1 MTMWTIWETIPC
13 NSQKTITPMSKITQ
27 LNERSIGIE
36 VKPDWTKFSI
46 WVAQHSLRGHK
57 KGFNYLQYFEG
68 EHPIY
73 DLIELPP
80 GSWSILGKGNELTE
94 EQWNGIVEQI
104 VVMSGDDL
112 IDGFKDYCD
121 PVHGYVSP
129 IPSGLSLLKSK
140 GLNPETT
147 LILQKQ

>member
-1 MTMWTIWETIPC
+1 MSIV
-13 NSQKTITPMSKITQ
+13 NS
-27 LNERSIGIE
+27 LNEKAIAVE
-36 VKPDWTKFSI
+36 VPEDLSDPILSSVDGKQYIIAD
-46 WVAQHSLRGHK
+46 
-57 KGFNYLQYFEG
+57 KGDSSNPEFYMSTE
-68 EHPIY
+68 P
-73 DLIELPP
+73 LPP

-140 GLNPETT
+140 GLNPTTT
-147 LILQKQ
+147 LILIKQ